1 MRVKEIRDLNID
13 ELRQKEKELSE
24 ELFRLRLRNAT
35 GQLSSPA
42 TVRNVRKD
50 VARVKTVAREKEFQ
64 R

>member
-24 ELFRLRLRNAT
+24 ELFRLHLRNAT
-35 GQLSSPA
+35 GQLNSPA

-50 VARVKTVAREKEFQ
+50 VARVKTVVRGKEIQ
-64 R
+64 G

>member
-13 ELRQKEKELSE
+13 ELKGKEKKLSE

-35 GQLSSPA
+35 GQLNSPA

-50 VARVKTVAREKEFQ
+50 LARVKTVAREKETQ
-64 R
+64 G